1 MKIAYVALRGVPIS
15 DGIVSLTDELAR
27 RLTEKGHEVTVYTS
41 RHYGNKSGLYNGM
54 YNIRT
59 VPSLKNRNFE
69 KMSITLSAS
78 FDLLFRK
85 YDIAHYH
92 AMGPSIFAFM
102 AKMSGKKVIIQSHG
116 IEYER
121 ANWGKK
127 ARWVLKV
134 LEKLSYNMGDELT
147 VVSKALEK
155 HFYDT
160 YKKETV
166 YIPTAVNLPEESS
179 VNMKILNQYEVSN
192 SGYFLFMARIVP
204 EKGAHYL
211 IEAFKKIDT
220 DKKLI
225 IAGKIDSNNAYHNQ
239 LIEMA
244 SSDPRIIFTGNISGE
259 IKETILRGAF
269 AFCQPSEIEGLSV
282 ALLEAM
288 SYKKCCIVS
297 SIPMNTEA
305 VENTGIVFKNKNVD
319 DLATKM
325 QFAINNPIIVNDKGE
340 SAYLRVKENYTWE
353 IVTDQMERLYFK
365 VLNK

>member
-1 MKIAYVALRGVPIS
+1 MKIAYIALRGVPIS
-15 DGIVSLTDELAR
+15 DGIVSLTDELAK

-41 RHYGNKSGLYNGM
+41 RHYGNVTGLYNGI
-54 YNIRT
+54 YQIRT

-78 FDLLFRK
+78 FDQLFRK
-85 YDIAHYH
+85 YDVAHYH

-127 ARWVLKV
+127 ARLVLKI

-147 VVSKALEK
+147 VVSKALQK
-155 HFYDT
+155 HFYDN

-166 YIPTAVNLPEESS
+166 YIPTAVNLPAESS
-179 VNMKILNQYEVSN
+179 VNMDILKKYNLDIDD
-192 SGYFLFMARIVP
+192 YFLFMARIVP

-211 IEAFKKIDT
+211 IEAFKRINT
-220 DKKLI
+220 NKKLV
-225 IAGKIDSNNAYHNQ
+225 IAGHIDPDNPYHCK
-239 LIEMA
+239 LKEMA
-244 SSDPRIIFTGNISGE
+244 SSDPRIIFTDNISGE
-259 IKETILRGAF
+259 TKETILRGAF

-305 VENTGIVFKNKNVD
+305 VEQTGIIFESKNVD
-319 DLATKM
+319 DLMNKL
-325 QFAINNPIIVNDKGE
+325 QYAIDNPSIIKENGE
-340 SAYLRVKENYTWE
+340 AAYKRVKENYTWE
-353 IVTDQMERLYFK
+353 IVANQMEELYLK